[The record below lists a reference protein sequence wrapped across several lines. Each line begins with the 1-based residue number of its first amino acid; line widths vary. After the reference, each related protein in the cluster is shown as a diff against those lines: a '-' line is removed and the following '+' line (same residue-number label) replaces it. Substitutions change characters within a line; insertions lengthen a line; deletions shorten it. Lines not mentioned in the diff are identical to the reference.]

1 MLFAKNLTLSM
12 IKQIKIQNLYGIY
25 TYDIKINNKQV
36 YILTGPNGYG
46 KTTIL
51 RCINNLYAGNFWFFY
66 YLIFHSIDFLFDDGA
81 KISISKNKEPKT
93 LLEDVEKT
101 DENSASD
108 IQVVYTNGNIRESF
122 FIDEQYIYN
131 ILRVRTRKI
140 KLSATY
146 VSDEDFVAAT
156 YNRNYDKD
164 LEARAKQTLLYLS
177 GSNCHFIQEQR
188 LIKRIAT
195 DGTPQHAITSI
206 KEDFCSLYSN
216 YQNKYARECQ
226 RVDGT
231 FIQRLST
238 FDNTKI
244 PTREDI
250 VHKYEALKEKIT
262 KYKMYNLVK
271 DLELV
276 TDLDE
281 KYNEVLFLYL
291 SDLEVKLKVLQPIYN
306 LISLFDL
313 FVSGKHLSNKYLE
326 FGDFGFRLMSDIKR
340 EVPVEKLSSGE
351 QNLIIL
357 AYRLIFETDQCDIL
371 LIDEPENSLHVAWLM
386 SLLDDYRKIA
396 KAKDM
401 QVIIATHSPALIN
414 GQWNLTYDLCEN
426 GKTTE

>member
-1 MLFAKNLTLSM
+1 M
-12 IKQIKIQNLYGIY
+12 IKQIKIQDLYGIY
-25 TYDIKINNKQV
+25 TYDIKISNKQV

-51 RCINNLYAGNFWFFY
+51 RSINNLYAGNFWFFY
-66 YLIFHSIDFLFDDGA
+66 YLIFRSIEFLFDDGA
-81 KISISKNKEPKT
+81 KINISKNKEQQP
-93 LLEDVEKT
+93 LLEDNERS
-101 DENSASD
+101 DENGVSD
-108 IQVVYTNGNIRESF
+108 IQVIYSNGNIRESF

-131 ILRVRTRKI
+131 ILRARTRKL
-140 KLSATY
+140 KLSATFDY
-146 VSDEDFVAAT
+146 DEDFVAAT
-156 YNRNYDKD
+156 YNRSYDKD
-164 LEARAKQTLLYLS
+164 LETRAKQTLLYLS

-188 LIKRIAT
+188 LIARIAS
-195 DGTPQHAITSI
+195 DGTPLHAITTI
-206 KEDFCSLYSN
+206 KDDFCSLYSN

-226 RVDGT
+226 KVDGT

-238 FDNTKI
+238 FDNTEI

-250 VHKYEALKEKIT
+250 VRKYEALKEKIT
-262 KYKMYNLVK
+262 KYKAYNLVK

-281 KYNEVLFLYL
+281 KYNAVLYLYL
-291 SDLEVKLKVLQPIYN
+291 SDLELKLKVLQPIYN
-306 LISLFDL
+306 LISLFDF

-386 SLLDDYRKIA
+386 NLLDDYRKIA
-396 KAKDM
+396 KTKDM

-426 GKTTE
+426 GKTSV